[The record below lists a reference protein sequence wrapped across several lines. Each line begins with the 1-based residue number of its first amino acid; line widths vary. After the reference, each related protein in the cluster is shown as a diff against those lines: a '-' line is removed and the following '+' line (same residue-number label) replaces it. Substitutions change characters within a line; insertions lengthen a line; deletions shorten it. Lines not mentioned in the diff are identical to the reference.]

1 LDELRID
8 TDDDRV
14 QARGSLKV
22 WAEQATERS
31 EKGGPKSD
39 EGRGWKVCDGREKGE
54 YERKSME
61 RSERKRQSRWY
72 SDDEW

>member
-1 LDELRID
+1 MDELRID

-14 QARGSLKV
+14 QARGSLKD

-39 EGRGWKVCDGREKGE
+39 EGRGWRVCDGRER
-54 YERKSME
+54 ERRIWKE
-61 RSERKRQSRWY
+61 KAWREV
-72 SDDEW
+72 